1 MNDFVVSVN
10 DKKIKIDFS
19 ANGKLEINNSE
30 YEYSLSHL
38 NSSSYLLKIGNESF
52 LITLKS
58 EGNSKYF
65 VTFKGQVFETLVR
78 SALEDKVYSLINAK
92 LKQRTNVIVK
102 APMPGMIIKIKKKA
116 GEKVSPGESILILE
130 AMKMEND
137 IRSPV
142 SGIIENMKIGEGRTV
157 EKGAELFIIK

>member
-1 MNDFVVSVN
+1 MNDFVVSVH

-58 EGNSKYF
+58 DGNSKYF